1 MSKKVEID
9 KSVILEIS
17 LDYYNLPRKA
27 KKAEKKRIERE
38 ITEALNRYITH
49 YKR

>member
-1 MSKKVEID
+1 MSKIQID
-9 KSVILEIS
+9 TDIVLDIS
-17 LDYYNLPRKA
+17 PHYHNLPRKA

-38 ITEALNRYITH
+38 ITEALNRYITI